1 MKPYATT
8 HPNTVVTSSYTY
20 NPDFERARLAA
31 LLPHARHQAMI
42 EGHKQA
48 KATRRENHNK
58 GVHRMPRVLS
68 ILI

>member
-8 HPNTVVTSSYTY
+8 HPNTEIHSSHTY
-20 NPDFERARLAA
+20 NPEFEAVRKAS
-31 LLPHARHQAMI
+31 LLPRVRHQEML
-42 EGHKQA
+42 EEHKQA

-58 GVHRMPRVLS
+58 RVHKMPRVLS

>member
-8 HPNTVVTSSYTY
+8 HPNTEVKFSYTH
-20 NPDFERARLAA
+20 NPAFEQDRLKCMTRQ
-31 LLPHARHQAMI
+31 ARHQHML
-42 EGHKQA
+42 EEHKQA

>member
-8 HPNTVVTSSYTY
+8 HQNTEIHSSHSYD
-20 NPDFERARLAA
+20 PEFEIMRLQSMT
-31 LLPHARHQAMI
+31 PHARHQAML
-42 EGHKQA
+42 EEHRQA

-58 GVHRMPRVLS
+58 RVHKMPRVLS

>member
-8 HPNTVVTSSYTY
+8 HPNTEVHSSHVY
-20 NPDFERARLAA
+20 NPEFEAVRLKSMT
-31 LLPHARHQAMI
+31 PHARHQVML
-42 EGHKQA
+42 EEHKSA

-58 GVHRMPRVLS
+58 RVHKMPRVLS

>member
-20 NPDFERARLAA
+20 NPAFEVLRLQSMT
-31 LLPHARHQAMI
+31 PHARHQHMLD
-42 EGHKQA
+42 EHKQA
-48 KATRRENHNK
+48 KATRRENHHK